1 MQQRWTKANWAQR
14 KLLIDTLEAEPY
26 TGQWD
31 IVKCDTRLRIAAG
44 GERAGKSFISALDL
58 TSRLPWGREF
68 WIVGPDYYLPRAEF
82 EYIQTFLWGLGA
94 IRSKVDINTPKEG
107 SWSLVTKSGQ
117 LVVTRTSSDVRK
129 LAARSVSGILMV
141 EAGQQD
147 YSVLLKCIG
156 RVSQERGWILAS
168 GTFESS
174 FDWFA
179 LTFAEWQNA
188 PEVADGV
195 AFSLPTWDNVYEF
208 PGGREDPEIL
218 NLEKLYEAIPG
229 YFMEKCGAV
238 PAPPLGVIFR
248 AFSFV
253 HNVRDEVRFNENLPV
268 YLGIDPAHGGPGA
281 YAIAAVQFVA
291 DPGIQEA
298 LVTGTEVADP
308 IDVAHVVDVIYV
320 PGAAFEDILPIVRN
334 KAWIEHVIGGA
345 IDVES
350 PDERK
355 RWRRFLGIPLVA
367 KKVPILEG
375 ERRLQTFLHRRGG
388 KFPHLLFSTD
398 CPAVALKEFVK
409 YRSAVTEPEDLAH
422 RPPTAAKQR
431 RGPEHLLKALWYLLY
446 ARYGPVKPAPLR
458 GSYVRATWRRLQ
470 DAFTGR

>member
-1 MQQRWTKANWAQR
+1 
-14 KLLIDTLEAEPY
+14 
-26 TGQWD
+26 
-31 IVKCDTRLRIAAG
+31 
-44 GERAGKSFISALDL
+44 
-58 TSRLPWGREF
+58 
-68 WIVGPDYYLPRAEF
+68 
-82 EYIQTFLWGLGA
+82 
-94 IRSKVDINTPKEG
+94 
-107 SWSLVTKSGQ
+107 
-117 LVVTRTSSDVRK
+117 
-129 LAARSVSGILMV
+129 MV

-179 LTFAEWQNA
+179 LTFAEWLED
-188 PEVADGV
+188 PEAANGV
-195 AFSLPTWDNVYEF
+195 AFSLPTWCNIYEF
-208 PGGREDPEIL
+208 PGGRQDDEIL

-248 AFSFV
+248 AFSHV
-253 HNVRDEVRFNENLPV
+253 HNIKDEITFNENLPV

-281 YAIAAVQFVA
+281 YAIAAVQFVP
-291 DPGIQEA
+291 DSGRVQEE
-298 LVTGTEVADP
+298 LTGSGTLTDREVDP
-308 IDVAHVVDVIYV
+308 IDFAHVIDVIYI

-334 KAWIEHVIGGA
+334 RVWLDHVVGGA

-355 RWRRFLGIPLVA
+355 RWRRFLDIPLVA

-388 KFPHLLFSTD
+388 KPPHLLFAATV
-398 CPAVALKEFVK
+398 PGIALQEFVK
-409 YRSAVTEPEDLAH
+409 YRSAVTEPEDLSR

-446 ARYGPVKPAPLR
+446 TRYGPVKPHLLR
-458 GSYVRATWRRLQ
+458 GSYVRAAWRRLQ
-470 DAFTGR
+470 DAFT

>member
-1 MQQRWTKANWAQR
+1 M
-14 KLLIDTLEAEPY
+14 
-26 TGQWD
+26 
-31 IVKCDTRLRIAAG
+31 RLRILAG

-58 TSRLPWGREF
+58 TSRIPWGREF

-82 EYIQTFLWGLGA
+82 EYTQEFLSALGA
-94 IRSKVDINTPKEG
+94 IRGKSNIAKPKEG
-107 SWSLVTKSGQ
+107 SWQLVTKSGQ

-179 LTFAEWQNA
+179 TTVAEWLEN
-188 PEVADGV
+188 PETADGE
-195 AFSLPTWDNVYEF
+195 AFSLPTWCNLYEF
-208 PGGREDPEIL
+208 PGGREDKEIL
-218 NLEKLYEAIPG
+218 RLEKLYEGIPG
-229 YFMEKCGAV
+229 YFLEKCGAV

-253 HNVRDEVRFNENLPV
+253 RHVKEEARYDERLPV

-281 YAIAAVQFVA
+281 YCVVAVQFVP
-291 DPGIQEA
+291 DKDEEG
-298 LVTGTEVADP
+298 VEV
-308 IDVAHVVDVIYV
+308 IDRIDMAHVVDIIYV
-320 PGAAFEDILPIVRN
+320 PGAAFEDILHIVRERP
-334 KAWIEHVIGGA
+334 WLGHVAGGA

-350 PDERK
+350 PDEKK
-355 RWRRFLGIPLVA
+355 RWKRFLGIPLVA

-375 ERRLQTFLHRRGG
+375 ERRLQTFLHG
-388 KFPHLLFSTD
+388 HLLFAPSVS
-398 CPAVALKEFVK
+398 PEALREFGK
-409 YRSAVTEPEDLAH
+409 YRSAVTEPEDLMH
-422 RPPTAAKQR
+422 RPPTAARQR
-431 RGPEHLLKALWYLLY
+431 RGPEHMLKSLWYLLY
-446 ARYGPVKPAPLR
+446 ARYGPVKGIQLR
-458 GSYVRATWRRLQ
+458 GSYVREGWGRLRDAITRARRTL
-470 DAFTGR
+470 